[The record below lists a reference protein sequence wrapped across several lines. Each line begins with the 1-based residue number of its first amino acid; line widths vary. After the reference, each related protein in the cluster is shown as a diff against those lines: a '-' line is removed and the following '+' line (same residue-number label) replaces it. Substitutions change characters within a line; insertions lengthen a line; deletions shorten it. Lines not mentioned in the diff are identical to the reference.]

1 MVCVSAQCYLQKRH
15 IESGKLTA
23 QTKPTDCMQTPYP
36 SAPAHPARNRALHWI
51 LGLPFDAI
59 SLAEAVQTVRNAARQ
74 RTPLF
79 ISTPNL
85 NFLIASQKDPAFRNS
100 VIHSDL
106 SLADGM
112 PILWLAKLLKVPIR
126 ERVAGSTLF
135 EQLRYSPLEPE
146 DRPLRVYFFGGPDGV
161 AEKAANTINQ
171 DSTSMQCVGY
181 CSPGFGSLD
190 DISTPDLLA
199 RINASEADF
208 VVVSLGAKKG
218 QAWIERNRTHLHA
231 PIISHLGAVVNFVA
245 GNVQR
250 APVWMQRVGLE
261 WVWRIKEEPNL
272 YKRYI
277 SDGISFLSIVG
288 NIAIRKALHP
298 SQTKAEK

>member
-1 MVCVSAQCYLQKRH
+1 
-15 IESGKLTA
+15 
-23 QTKPTDCMQTPYP
+23 MQAPHP
-36 SAPAHPARNRALHWI
+36 SAPTHIPKDRALHWI
-51 LGLPFDAI
+51 LGLPFDAV
-59 SLAEAVQTVRNAARQ
+59 SLSEAVQIVRNAARQ

-85 NFLIASQKDPAFRNS
+85 NFLIASQKDPAFRDS

-135 EQLRYSPLEPE
+135 EQLRYSPLQPE

-161 AEKAANTINQ
+161 AEKAANAINQ
-171 DSTSMQCVGY
+171 DRTSMQCVGY
-181 CSPGFGSLD
+181 CAPGFGSLD
-190 DISTPDLLA
+190 DISTPALLA
-199 RINASEADF
+199 HINASEADF
-208 VVVSLGAKKG
+208 VVVSLGAQKG
-218 QAWIERNRTHLHA
+218 QAWIERNRPQLAA

-261 WVWRIKEEPNL
+261 WVWRIKEEPSL
-272 YKRYI
+272 WKRYFN
-277 SDGISFLSIVG
+277 DGVDLLHITITQV
-288 NIAIRKALHP
+288 IPAALARP
-298 SQTKAEK
+298 RSQRQNDKHE

>member
-1 MVCVSAQCYLQKRH
+1 
-15 IESGKLTA
+15 
-23 QTKPTDCMQTPYP
+23 MQAPHP
-36 SAPAHPARNRALHWI
+36 SAPTHLAPNRELHWI

-85 NFLIASQKDPAFRNS
+85 NFLIASQKDPAFRDS

-135 EQLRYSPLEPE
+135 EQLRYSPLQPE

-161 AEKAANTINQ
+161 AEKAANAINQ
-171 DSTSMQCVGY
+171 DSTSMLCVGY

-190 DISTPDLLA
+190 AISTPELLA
-199 RINASEADF
+199 DVNASGADF

-218 QAWIERNRTHLHA
+218 QAWIERNRAHLQA
-231 PIISHLGAVVNFVA
+231 PVISHLGAVVNFVA

-250 APVWMQRVGLE
+250 APVWIQRIGLE
-261 WVWRIKEEPNL
+261 WVWRIKEEPSL
-272 YKRYI
+272 WKRYLT
-277 SDGISFLSIVG
+277 DGFSLLRITVTQI
-288 NIAIRKALHP
+288 IPAALGSNR
-298 SQTKAEK
+298 SQRPNDKYR

>member
-1 MVCVSAQCYLQKRH
+1 MPQKASPDRV
-15 IESGKLTA
+15 
-23 QTKPTDCMQTPYP
+23 
-36 SAPAHPARNRALHWI
+36 AHKRQVHWI
-51 LGLPFDAI
+51 LGLPFDAV
-59 SLAEAVQTVRNAARQ
+59 SLAEAMQTVRNAARQ

-85 NFLIASQKDPAFRNS
+85 NFLIASQKDPAFRDS

-146 DRPLRVYFFGGPDGV
+146 DGPLRVYFFGGPDGV
-161 AEKAANTINQ
+161 AEKAANAINQ

-190 DISTPDLLA
+190 DISTSDLLA
-199 RINASEADF
+199 HINASGADF

-218 QAWIERNRTHLHA
+218 QAWILRNRSQLQA

-261 WVWRIKEEPNL
+261 WLWRIKEEPNL
-272 YKRYI
+272 YKRYV
-277 SDGISFLSIVG
+277 SDGISILSIVA
-288 NIAIRKALHP
+288 NIAVRKILHL
-298 SQTKAEK
+298 SKTKAEE

>member
-1 MVCVSAQCYLQKRH
+1 MQKLQS
-15 IESGKLTA
+15 ESGKLIA
-23 QTKPTDCMQTPYP
+23 KIQAHRRMQAPHP
-36 SAPAHPARNRALHWI
+36 SAPAHPTSNRELHWI

-59 SLAEAVQTVRNAARQ
+59 SLAEAVQTVRNAARR

-85 NFLIASQKDPAFRNS
+85 NFLIASQKDPAFRDS

-112 PILWLAKLLKVPIR
+112 PILWLAELLKVPIR

-135 EQLRYSPLEPE
+135 EQLRYSPLRPE
-146 DRPLRVYFFGGPDGV
+146 ERPLRVYFFGGPDGV
-161 AEKAANTINQ
+161 AEKAANAINQ
-171 DSTSMQCVGY
+171 DSSSMQCVGY

-190 DISTPDLLA
+190 DISTPELLVH
-199 RINASEADF
+199 INASQADF

-218 QAWIERNRTHLHA
+218 QAWIERNRKHLQA

-250 APVWMQRVGLE
+250 APTWMQRVGLE
-261 WVWRIKEEPNL
+261 WVWRIKEEPSL
-272 YKRYI
+272 WKRYLN
-277 SDGISFLSIVG
+277 DGLSLLYLTITQVVPAALG
-288 NIAIRKALHP
+288 RKNSHRP
-298 SQTKAEK
+298 NDKHR

>member
-1 MVCVSAQCYLQKRH
+1 MPHKASPDRVAHKR
-15 IESGKLTA
+15 
-23 QTKPTDCMQTPYP
+23 QV
-36 SAPAHPARNRALHWI
+36 HWI
-51 LGLPFDAI
+51 LGLPFDAV
-59 SLAEAVQTVRNAARQ
+59 SLAEAMQTVRNAARQ

-85 NFLIASQKDPAFRNS
+85 NFLIASQKDLAFRDS

-135 EQLRYSPLEPE
+135 EQLRYSPLQPE

-161 AEKAANTINQ
+161 AEKAANAINQ
-171 DSTSMQCVGY
+171 DSSSMQCVGY

-199 RINASEADF
+199 HINASEADF
-208 VVVSLGAKKG
+208 VIVSLGAKKG

-250 APVWMQRVGLE
+250 APEWMQRIGLE
-261 WVWRIKEEPNL
+261 WLWRIKEEPSL
-272 YKRYI
+272 WKRYLD
-277 SDGISFLSIVG
+277 DGLGLLHITITQV
-288 NIAIRKALHP
+288 IPAILGRNRLQKPNDKHR
-298 SQTKAEK
+298 

>member
-1 MVCVSAQCYLQKRH
+1 
-15 IESGKLTA
+15 
-23 QTKPTDCMQTPYP
+23 MQAPHP
-36 SAPAHPARNRALHWI
+36 SAPAHPAPDRALHWI

-85 NFLIASQKDPAFRNS
+85 NFLIASQKDPAFRDS

-135 EQLRYSPLEPE
+135 EQLRYSPLQPE

-161 AEKAANTINQ
+161 AEKAANAINQ

-218 QAWIERNRTHLHA
+218 QAWIERNRAHLQA
-231 PIISHLGAVVNFVA
+231 PVISHLGAVVNFVA

-261 WVWRIKEEPNL
+261 WVWRIKEEPSLWSRYLNDGVSLL
-272 YKRYI
+272 YI
-277 SDGISFLSIVG
+277 TVTQVIP
-288 NIAIRKALHP
+288 AALGRNH
-298 SQTKAEK
+298 SQRPNDKYR